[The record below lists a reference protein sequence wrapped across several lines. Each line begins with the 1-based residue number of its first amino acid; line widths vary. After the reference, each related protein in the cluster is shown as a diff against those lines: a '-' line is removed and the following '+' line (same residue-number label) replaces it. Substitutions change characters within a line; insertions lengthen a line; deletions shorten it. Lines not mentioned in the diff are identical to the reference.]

1 MRTLAKLSSLA
12 GLAAIISLTS
22 SVLTSCSTMRKVEG
36 MIPEVPEIILIGK
49 KESPEDSPLIPDLKN
64 DVAIFK
70 LDVLGQTR
78 RLAIQLYPADA
89 PLTVANFQENIRQNT
104 YDGMAIHRVI
114 PNYLVQM
121 GDPQSK
127 DPRTRA
133 GWGTGG
139 LETTLPSEIKRRH
152 RLGSVGMA
160 RLSDASN
167 PTRKSS
173 GSQFYITTGDM
184 KKFDGK
190 YTVFGQV
197 AQGYDTLQTISEL
210 PADENDNPYQ
220 RIQIKSTHLDR
231 SSSIRPEDINALQ
244 RKTRRRTVEEMP
256 TRQDGLVKRTWRQ
269 LW

>member
-1 MRTLAKLSSLA
+1 MRTLAKLSSTA
-12 GLAAIISLTS
+12 GLTALTILGLSLLS
-22 SVLTSCSTMRKVEG
+22 SCSTMRKVEG
-36 MIPEVPEIILIGK
+36 MIPEIPEIVLIGK
-49 KESPEDSPLIPDLKN
+49 KDKPEDTPLIPDLKK
-64 DVAIFK
+64 DVAVFK
-70 LDVLGQTR
+70 LDVMGQTR
-78 RLAIQLYPADA
+78 RVAIQLYPADA
-89 PLTVANFQENIRQNT
+89 PLTVANFQENIRRNY

-139 LETTLPSEIKRRH
+139 LETTLPSEIKLRH
-152 RLGSVGMA
+152 RLGTVGMA

-184 KKFDGK
+184 RKFDGK

-197 AQGYDTLQTISEL
+197 IQGYDTLQTISEL

-220 RIQIKSTHLDR
+220 RVQIKSTHLDR
-231 SSSIRPEDINALQ
+231 SSNIRPEDINALQ

>member
-1 MRTLAKLSSLA
+1 MRTLAQLTSL
-12 GLAAIISLTS
+12 GSLVAIISLSS
-22 SVLTSCSTMRKVEG
+22 SVLTNCSTMRKVEG

-49 KESPEDSPLIPDLKN
+49 KKTPENTPITPDLKN
-64 DVAIFK
+64 DVAVFK
-70 LDVLGQTR
+70 LDVFGQTR
-78 RLAIQLYPADA
+78 RLVIQLYPADA
-89 PLTVANFQENIRQNT
+89 PFTVANFQENIRRNY

-139 LETTLPSEIKRRH
+139 LETTLPAEIKLRH
-152 RLGSVGMA
+152 RLGTVGMA
-160 RLSDASN
+160 RLDDATN
-167 PTRKSS
+167 ATRQSS

-184 KKFDGK
+184 RKFDGK
-190 YTVFGQV
+190 YTIFGQV
-197 AQGYDTLQTISEL
+197 IQGYDTLQTISEL

-220 RIQIKSTHLDR
+220 RIQIKATHLDR
-231 SSSIRPEDINALQ
+231 SSNMRPEDINALQ

-256 TRQDGLVKRTWRQ
+256 ARQDGLVKRTWRQ